1 MISHWFGWKRPAA
14 RLSSNPQ
21 PPTPQLIELRNVVK
35 TYQSAAGAFTA
46 LKGIDLQIEPGEFV
60 AVIGKSGSGKSTLIN
75 MITGIDRPSSG
86 EVLVAGAAV
95 HTLSEGQ
102 MAVWRGRSIGVV
114 FQFFQL
120 LPTLTLA
127 ENVMLPM
134 DFCGMYTPRERSERA
149 LALLQQMEMAD
160 HAHKLPSAISGG
172 QQQRVAIARAL
183 ANDPPILVADE
194 PTGNLDSQTAESVFR
209 MFERLVD
216 QGKTILMVT
225 HDQDLAKRV
234 TRTVIIADGEVID
247 EYLARA
253 LPALSEAQ
261 LIWATHQLETRDYA
275 PGQVILRE
283 GASADNFYVITRGQ
297 VEVVLRQP
305 NGSEIVVTTMGVGQ
319 YFGEIEL
326 LHGSANIATIRAGA
340 TTGVEV
346 IALDHAEFSHLVAE
360 SPPTQA
366 AIDRVAR
373 QRVEENTAARQDEE
387 EVVSNA

>member
-1 MISHWFGWKRPAA
+1 MIPHWFGWKRPSA

-21 PPTPQLIELRNVVK
+21 LRSPQLIELRKVVK

-46 LKGIDLQIEPGEFV
+46 LRGIDLQIAPGEFV

-102 MAVWRGRSIGVV
+102 MAIWRGRSIGVV

-120 LPTLTLA
+120 LPSLTLA

-134 DFCGMYTPRERSERA
+134 DFCGMYTPRERYRRA
-149 LALLQQMEMAD
+149 IALLDQMEMAA

-194 PTGNLDSQTAESVFR
+194 PTGNLDSHTAESVFR
-209 MFERLVD
+209 MFERLID

-253 LPALSEAQ
+253 LPTLGEAQ
-261 LIWATHQLETRDYA
+261 LIWATHNIEAHSYP
-275 PGQVILRE
+275 PGAAIIRE
-283 GASADNFYVITRGQ
+283 GTPPDNFYIITRGS
-297 VEVVLRQP
+297 VDIVLQQP
-305 NGSEIVVTTMGVGQ
+305 GGSEIVVTTMGVGQ
-319 YFGEIEL
+319 YFGEIAL
-326 LHGSANIATIRAGA
+326 LHGGTHNATVRAGSK
-340 TTGVEV
+340 TGVEV
-346 IALDHAEFSHLVAE
+346 IALDHDEFNHLVAE
-360 SPPTQA
+360 SPSTQA
-366 AIDRVAR
+366 AIDQVAH
-373 QRVEENTAARQDEE
+373 QRVEENTAARQEE
-387 EVVSNA
+387 KEVGAHA